1 MSKHLIKIDNPQHCA
16 LSVAHAG
23 LDNQYCEAGEV
34 VAIDWHPSSGWGLQE
49 AHYTDEDGNVVS
61 IDLSIREFTMPAK
74 AIVVSGTAKRFVI
87 QDWTEGANPTTGEIL
102 EVGTNGE
109 PTPSGVKVSEVV
121 ATVVDVEDADAAITP
136 ADNTIYNCG
145 ELTSLDLVLP
155 EGYGIDFL
163 AQINF
168 SSGAT
173 ATQLSDEGDI
183 NWLGDDIDASG
194 MFVPATSKRYVIML
208 YPDGVDM
215 RGVVSG
221 TTPLT

>member
-1 MSKHLIKIDNPQHCA
+1 MKHFVKIQNPLHVAMCA
-16 LSVAHAG
+16 RVDGESIG
-23 LDNQYCEAGEV
+23 QIEAGV
-34 VAIDWHPSSGWGLQE
+34 TVRLDWMPSSGWGLQE
-49 AHYTDEDGNVVS
+49 AHYTDDQDQVVQ
-61 IDLSIREFTMPAK
+61 IDLDTREFTMPDYD
-74 AIVVSGTAKRFVI
+74 IVIEGTAKRFVI
-87 QDWTEGANPTTGEIL
+87 QDWTEGVNPTTGDIL
-102 EVGTNGE
+102 EVGANGE

-183 NWLGDDIDASG
+183 NWLGDDIDGSG

-215 RGVVSG
+215 RGVVIG

>member
-1 MSKHLIKIDNPQHCA
+1 MSKHLIKIESTPHGV
-16 LSVAHAG
+16 LGVRHAG
-23 LDNQYCEAGEV
+23 RDQQYCEAGELV
-34 VAIDWHPSSGWGLQE
+34 TIEWQPDAKWGLQE
-49 AHYTDEDGNVVS
+49 AHYTDEDGTVVP
-61 IDLSIREFTMPAK
+61 IDITTKSFTMPAK
-74 AIVVSGTAKRFVI
+74 AITVGGTFKRFVI
-87 QDWTEGANPTTGEIL
+87 QDWTEGTNPTTGDIL

-109 PTPSGVKVSEVV
+109 PTPSGVKVSDV
-121 ATVVDVEDADAAITP
+121 ATTVVEVEDADAAITP

-155 EGYGIDFL
+155 EGYGVDYL

>member
-1 MSKHLIKIDNPQHCA
+1 M
-16 LSVAHAG
+16 AHGTISWAHDG
-23 LDNQYCEAGEV
+23 KDDQYCEAGETV
-34 VAIDWHPSSGWGLQE
+34 VIDWQPDAKWGLQE
-49 AHYTDEDGNVVS
+49 AHYTDEDGNVVP
-61 IDLSIREFTMPAK
+61 IDITTKSFTMPAK
-74 AIVVSGTAKRFVI
+74 AIIIGGTFKRFVI
-87 QDWTEGANPTTGEIL
+87 QDWTEGTNPSIGDILALGE
-102 EVGTNGE
+102 NGE
-109 PTPSGVKVSEVV
+109 PTPSGVKVSDV
-121 ATVVDVEDADAAITP
+121 ATTVVEVEDADAAITP

-155 EGYGIDFL
+155 EGYGVDYL

-183 NWLGDDIDASG
+183 NWLGDDIDVSG

-208 YPDGVDM
+208 YTDGVDM

>member
-1 MSKHLIKIDNPQHCA
+1 MKHLIKKEKNILHGTIGWSHNGKD
-16 LSVAHAG
+16 G
-23 LDNQYCEAGEV
+23 QYCEAGETV
-34 VAIDWHPSSGWGLQE
+34 KIKWQPTAGWGLQE
-49 AHYTDEDGNVVS
+49 VHYTDGEGNVVA
-61 IDLSIREFTMPAK
+61 IEGGEFVMPDSA
-74 AIVVSGTAKRFVI
+74 VVIGATFKRFVI
-87 QDWTEGANPTTGEIL
+87 QDWTEGINPTTGDIL
-102 EVGTNGE
+102 EVGANGE

-155 EGYGIDFL
+155 EVYGIDFI

-183 NWLGDDIDASG
+183 NWQGDDIDGSG
-194 MFVPATSKRYVIML
+194 MFAPATSKRYVIML